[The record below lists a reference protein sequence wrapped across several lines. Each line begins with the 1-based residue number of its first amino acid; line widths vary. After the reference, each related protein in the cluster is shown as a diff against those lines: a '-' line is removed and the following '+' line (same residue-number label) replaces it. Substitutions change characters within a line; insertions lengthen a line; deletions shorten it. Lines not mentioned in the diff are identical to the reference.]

1 MTNKQPKNFFSHIK
15 KCFVSTMLM
24 LAMLIPLSNIS
35 SAQQLENNAASTAAQ
50 LINKANQLINKEN
63 KTKEERDELHALIK
77 KAEAVPSDKKNQATK
92 DLIKKYYQE
101 NTKRFEKLMK
111 EPSTQSVID
120 ELEFLKDKFNYK
132 NGRDLHNKLEAFYA
146 KRDKFKSERL
156 RELKEK
162 ETKEIITQEEIQE
175 LKKLQSELDAK
186 VKAEEERIEG
196 LKEAIQ
202 DTDTS
207 SQEKAALNQ
216 ELIKATGEKN
226 KAKMLAGIDSC
237 ANSCS
242 PRCYYRELRE
252 CTFCPLFRTVFNAAS
267 SVTKHALDTFTK
279 PVISVVVIG
288 FAIWIA
294 MQILAFVASPEV
306 RDLKDIAQSLIT
318 QSFIVMLV
326 VIILQGG
333 AMSFFNLAL
342 TPIYTTGQNIAQAI
356 IKPSEVATAEQTGGL
371 GQTNSSVSQETL
383 KQINKPCGSI
393 FGIYDDSKG
402 EGALPKAMGDS
413 IICTMTLIHNK
424 VSQVKALGSASMC
437 QAWKDKELIVP
448 HLSYLL
454 VGLGL
459 WVGAMVMLLGV
470 PFMMVDSVFQLAV
483 AGSLLPFGIGS
494 YAFKLTRGYS
504 KKIWETFLNSMFSF
518 IFVSLIALMLTVAYQ
533 TIILDNIGDLDK
545 LLYSTDPVMGEI
557 LEKLPWYSKAFLEVC
572 FVMILSWSVLSSA
585 NEFAGEFSS
594 SISNTKLGSSIATMG
609 GSFAKNFAVRAG
621 KATAKGTVRTGAH
634 LISGAFGGSVN
645 LIKDGWTGARKAWVR
660 SGGNVDEDGN
670 YYREGRTLGIFGPK
684 NRYTLYNSKDGN
696 STVKKTKVI
705 KDGKTGSYVTKD
717 KIKDADFT
725 ISTKSTVTADGKKIK
740 KEQIT
745 VNTRQISDMFDKDS
759 TVSVHYTNMLQKI
772 KKSNDNIKD
781 QKIAALA
788 NVVASKMIK
797 YSEQDFTEQ
806 EYVDRDVKI
815 DDNDNIIITQTLKDG
830 SKTILKVSKGSAMKN
845 GQSRLGVE
853 YTKIDS
859 KGRGYTLKTNGMVHK
874 KTTFTTENGSA
885 NGKIKENSIKDTYA
899 LSARYEE
906 FRSHYRNRTVA
917 RGFEKDG
924 WYGYSAEEIEEAQKH
939 VYSGAY
945 IHEFGSYN

>member
-1 MTNKQPKNFFSHIK
+1 
-15 KCFVSTMLM
+15 M

-35 SAQQLENNAASTAAQ
+35 SAQQLEDDLTVARNHYNQLQADLDKYEKIIEAKKKEGKVLSVLDADYRKYHELQRKQTKALTDFVFQLKQSFREEIKKNGGNPSERADNLLKEYEKYAKQLPSGNPLRADYVNDSDKYERRKQALNLENMKAEKKALDEVGVLTKEDSEKKKELEEKIKQEEQDLDAQAAAFAKAAEIQQKELGSAIDPSKRQDALMKQATTKQAAS
-50 LINKANQLINKEN
+50 
-63 KTKEERDELHALIK
+63 
-77 KAEAVPSDKKNQATK
+77 QA
-92 DLIKKYYQE
+92 
-101 NTKRFEKLMK
+101 
-111 EPSTQSVID
+111 
-120 ELEFLKDKFNYK
+120 
-132 NGRDLHNKLEAFYA
+132 
-146 KRDKFKSERL
+146 
-156 RELKEK
+156 
-162 ETKEIITQEEIQE
+162 
-175 LKKLQSELDAK
+175 
-186 VKAEEERIEG
+186 
-196 LKEAIQ
+196 
-202 DTDTS
+202 
-207 SQEKAALNQ
+207 KAAK
-216 ELIKATGEKN
+216 EL
-226 KAKMLAGIDSC
+226 DSC

-533 TIILDNIGDLDK
+533 TIILENIGDLDK
-545 LLYSTDPVMGEI
+545 LLYSTNPFMGEI

-634 LISGAFGGSVN
+634 LIAGAFGGSAN